1 MAIPNGQINA
11 GDVVTTFGSRK
22 FHIRRDF
29 TVDDLIVLADSHYAI
44 ATNYD
49 ILYDYYKGNHIAIQN
64 RQFDDTNKPNNR
76 VVHNFPK
83 LIVDTSVAYL
93 TGEPIAYS
101 GDDKT
106 IEAIRKVLD
115 GDFID
120 DLNTEEAKFSSIFG
134 HCFEIAW
141 INRQGKLRF
150 KVVSPK
156 NCFIIHSMDLDEE
169 PLAAV
174 YYNQFLDPQGKGYT
188 RIYEVFTK
196 DEKWSFTTE
205 TDDKPDSKV
214 RIKNFDSN
222 PNALKTFP
230 VTELVAN
237 EERIGDFEAQ
247 ISLIDAY
254 NLAVSDSVN
263 DIAYWNDAYLWLQ
276 GFDISEDGTAIA
288 NMKNDKVIVTDEN
301 GEVKFVTKNVND
313 KHLENIKDRA
323 REDIFSLSQTP
334 DLASTNFTAASGVSM
349 RSRTQP
355 LENKT
360 SIKESKFKKLLR
372 KRFKIVCEYLKIN
385 KEAGANELKPEEVVP
400 VFVRNLPQSYSELA
414 DMALKMKDTMSDE
427 TILAQFPFITNP
439 SLEVKKAD
447 AQRKKR
453 MDQAGT
459 GFNVPQLMGAAARS
473 AGVPDGSP
481 ATNRL
486 DNNPQKNQG
495 ITTTDPQ
502 AAKAQEKA
510 RNKAPIQQPK
520 AK

>member
-11 GDVVTTFGSRK
+11 GDIITTMGARK
-22 FHIRRDF
+22 FHVRRDF
-29 TVDDLIVLADSHYAI
+29 TVEDLLDLTDSHYAI

-49 ILYDYYKGNHIAIQN
+49 ILYDYYKGNHFAIQN

-101 GDDKT
+101 GDEKT
-106 IEAIRKVLD
+106 ITAIRNILD

-141 INRQGKLRF
+141 INSEGKLRF

-156 NCFIIHSMDLDEE
+156 NCFIVYSMDLDEE

-174 YYNQFLDPQGKGYT
+174 YYNQFLDPQGKGFT

-196 DEKWSFTTE
+196 DSKWSFSTE
-205 TDDKPDSKV
+205 TQTKPENSTKV
-214 RIKNFDSN
+214 KGFKET
-222 PNALKTFP
+222 PNALKMFP

-237 EERIGDFEAQ
+237 EERLGDFEAQ

-276 GFDISEDGTAIA
+276 GFDISDDGTAIA

-301 GEVKFVTKNVND
+301 GQVQFITKNVND

-372 KRFKIVCEYLKIN
+372 KRFKIVCEYLKLR
-385 KEAGANELKPEEVVP
+385 KEAGSTDLKPEEVVP

-439 SLEVKKAD
+439 AEEVKNAD
-447 AQRKKR
+447 VQRKKR
-453 MDQAGT
+453 IEQAGT
-459 GFNVPQLMGAAARS
+459 GFGVPKLLGAAAQS

-481 ATNRL
+481 TTDKL
-486 DNNPQKNQG
+486 NNDPQKNQG
-495 ITTTDPQ
+495 ITTTDPK